1 MKGLLIGTSTKLCSV
16 ALSEGNKI
24 LNEVNLDEENFSHA
38 EKLGKIVHDLV
49 EPIGK
54 PDFIAVD
61 LGPGSFTGL
70 RIGASL
76 VKGLSF
82 GWNIPVVGIISLD
95 ILRAQ
100 VETKQV
106 VAMLDARRDEVY
118 AKQYTEA
125 GESDVEAIAFKSN
138 PNYLN
143 DFIGQELTLVGEG
156 STKVQEFIEMDPL
169 WMVSDSIKPIASAML
184 ELALL
189 KIAEND
195 YLNLVDFEP
204 YYLKEFLLGKKKGG

>member
-76 VKGLSF
+76 VKGLAF
-82 GWNIPVVGIISLD
+82 GWSIPVLGIISLD

-100 VETKQV
+100 TEAKQV

-118 AKQYTEA
+118 AKQYTES
-125 GESDVEAIAFKSN
+125 GESNVEAIAFKSN
-138 PNYLN
+138 PNYLD
-143 DFIGQELTLVGEG
+143 DFRGQEVTLVGEG
-156 STKVQEFIEMDPL
+156 SSKVYEFLELDPL
-169 WMVSDSIKPIASAML
+169 WVVSENTKPIASAML
-184 ELALL
+184 QLALN
-189 KIAEND
+189 KVEQKD
-195 YLNLVDFEP
+195 FLNVVDFEP
-204 YYLKEFLLGKKKGG
+204 FYLKEFLLGKKKEG